1 MKLQRRNLTKIWY
14 CLFKERANL
23 YDDDG
28 YETGEPAIKYEKP
41 ESLKCSVSAAK
52 GNAQVETFGNL
63 ESYDKVIITD
73 KMDCPIDENSVL
85 FVDKE
90 PEFFNGKPI
99 GYDYKVIRIAKSLNL
114 ISIAISKVKIT

>member
-1 MKLQRRNLTKIWY
+1 MKLQRRNKRTIWY
-14 CLFKERANL
+14 CLYKDRGTL

-28 YETGEPAIKYEKP
+28 YETGEPAIKYEEP
-41 ESLKCSVSAAK
+41 ASLKCSVSAAI

-73 KMDCPIDENSVL
+73 DMTCPIDENSVL
-85 FVDKE
+85 FIDKE

-99 GYDYKVIRIAKSLNL
+99 GYDYKVIRIAKSLNV
-114 ISIAISKVKIT
+114 ISIAISKVKTT